1 MNKFGVVKMANGNEI
16 LFMAVGGSFASEAW
30 MKSDEAFEDTLG
42 QSFSAITADDGK
54 QYNIGRNVRRVSVEE
69 YNTLIQKA
77 HPAFRVRVEI
87 EAMPYK
93 RGGSLSLHFEYL
105 NALELI
111 PYWIDKGFSV
121 EEIIQYFK
129 EKFGE

>member
-1 MNKFGVVKMANGNEI
+1 MANGNEI

-30 MKSDEAFEDTLG
+30 IKSDEAFENTLG

-54 QYNIGRNVRRVSVEE
+54 QYNIDRNVRRVSAEE
-69 YNTLIQKA
+69 YNVLIQKA

-93 RGGSLSLHFEYL
+93 KGGGPRLYFEYL

-111 PYWIDKGFSV
+111 PYWIDKGHSV
-121 EEIIQYFK
+121 EEIVQFFK
-129 EKFGE
+129 EKFRE